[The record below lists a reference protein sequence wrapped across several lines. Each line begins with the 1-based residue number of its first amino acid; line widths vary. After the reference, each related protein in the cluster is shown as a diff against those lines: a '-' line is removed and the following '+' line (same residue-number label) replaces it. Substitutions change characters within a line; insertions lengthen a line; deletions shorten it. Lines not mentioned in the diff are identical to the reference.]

1 MLYNS
6 PRNDKRSAKTSQTS
20 LTDLSLAIGTAY
32 ESRHTF
38 VSSHEKSLIRIRDTI
53 RRNRRDLIHL
63 PDTDE
68 RGAPPELDEHTGPD
82 EEAEPNTMSHSD
94 NQPNNS
100 HNQPNDSHDQPTT
113 RTPESSVPP
122 KVRRSGRHSQP
133 ANRFD
138 PSWGN

>member
-1 MLYNS
+1 MDSSTPEYGGS
-6 PRNDKRSAKTSQTS
+6 PRGS
-20 LTDLSLAIGTAY
+20 GT
-32 ESRHTF
+32 TF
-38 VSSHEKSLIRIRDTI
+38 LHSGVEGDTI

-100 HNQPNDSHDQPTT
+100 HDQRNDSHDQPAT
-113 RTPESSVPP
+113 RTPE
-122 KVRRSGRHSQP
+122 
-133 ANRFD
+133 
-138 PSWGN
+138 